1 MCFHKTRIL
10 GALLA
15 LLALQ
20 GCASIISDSKYPV
33 TVTSSPAGANFE
45 VINKSGVVVHRGST
59 PGVVTLMSGEGY
71 FRGQTYTLRFMRE
84 GYPDRQVELDSSVD
98 GWYWANILFGGV
110 IGMLIVDPLT
120 GAMYKLP
127 DEVSADLGQPV
138 AEAMQGT
145 LRIVSINDLD
155 PAQRAQLVALQ

>member
-1 MCFHKTRIL
+1 MCFHKTRTM

-59 PGVVTLMSGEGY
+59 PGVVTLMSG
-71 FRGQTYTLRFMRE
+71 
-84 GYPDRQVELDSSVD
+84 
-98 GWYWANILFGGV
+98 
-110 IGMLIVDPLT
+110 
-120 GAMYKLP
+120 
-127 DEVSADLGQPV
+127 
-138 AEAMQGT
+138 
-145 LRIVSINDLD
+145 
-155 PAQRAQLVALQ
+155 RAIFAAKPTRCAS

>member
-1 MCFHKTRIL
+1 
-10 GALLA
+10 
-15 LLALQ
+15 
-20 GCASIISDSKYPV
+20 
-33 TVTSSPAGANFE
+33 
-45 VINKSGVVVHRGST
+45 
-59 PGVVTLMSGEGY
+59 MSGEGY

-138 AEAMQGT
+138 AEAMQDA

-155 PAQRAQLVALQ
+155 PAQRAELVALQ